1 MKQRLNKLIAH
12 SGVCSRRKADELI
25 SGGKVCVNGK
35 TVTILGT
42 VVDTNRDSITV
53 NAKPLSVE
61 KKIYILL
68 HKPVGYTTTT
78 KDEHAEKTVLEL
90 LPKLSERVY
99 PVGRLDKDTSGLL
112 ILTNDG
118 KLSYELT
125 HPKFEMDRI
134 YEATV
139 KNAVNR
145 LTIKKL
151 ERGGL
156 EIDDYVTS
164 ACRIRII
171 DRDKTKTT
179 LQVTLREGRKRQI
192 RKMFNL
198 VRHPVIELKRV
209 QFGKLQLGELK
220 TGQCRHITKKEII

>member
-25 SGGKVCVNGK
+25 SSGKVCVNGK
-35 TVTILGT
+35 TVTVLGT
-42 VVDTNRDSITV
+42 VVDINHDSITV
-53 NAKPLSVE
+53 NAKPLNAE

-99 PVGRLDKDTSGLL
+99 PVGRLDKDTAGLL

-125 HPKFEMDRI
+125 HPKFEIDRV

-151 ERGGL
+151 ERSGL

-192 RKMFNL
+192 RRMFNL
-198 VRHPVIELKRV
+198 VR
-209 QFGKLQLGELK
+209 
-220 TGQCRHITKKEII
+220 